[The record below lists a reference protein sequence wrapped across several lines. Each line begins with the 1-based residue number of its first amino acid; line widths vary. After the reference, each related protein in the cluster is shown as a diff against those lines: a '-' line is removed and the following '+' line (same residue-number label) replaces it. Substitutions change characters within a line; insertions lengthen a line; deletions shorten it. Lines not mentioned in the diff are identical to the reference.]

1 VVVTGIIAGILWGA
15 WHYLGNVA
23 AVETI
28 AGSLSVSTVLPLML
42 ISLLVGWMPAFRVL
56 MVWVYDRTG
65 SLLVAILMHTTL
77 TASIRIFNPLPNE
90 GVPLL
95 IYEFVLA
102 AALWAVVGV
111 VAVANDGHLSRSPLR
126 QQVA

>member
-1 VVVTGIIAGILWGA
+1 VVTGIIAGILWGA

-23 AVETI
+23 AAETI
-28 AGSLSVSTVLPLML
+28 AGSLSVSIILPLML

-65 SLLVAILMHTTL
+65 SLLVAILMHTSL
-77 TASIRIFNPLPNE
+77 TASIRIFNPLPNQ

-95 IYEFVLA
+95 VYEFVLA

-111 VAVANDGHLSRSPLR
+111 VAVASHGHLSRAPLR